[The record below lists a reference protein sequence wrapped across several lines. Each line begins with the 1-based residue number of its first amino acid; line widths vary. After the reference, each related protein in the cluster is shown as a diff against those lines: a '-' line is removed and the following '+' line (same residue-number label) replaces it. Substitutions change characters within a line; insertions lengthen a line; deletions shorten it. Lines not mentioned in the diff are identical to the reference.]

1 MKAAQLKR
9 VIIDYAKNEG
19 DRIVIDGKNV
29 WMGLGNRSG
38 LHDFQWTLIR
48 EKYEKS
54 GARFEK
60 KLDALLIDGAKVE
73 IHTFRNIDRNR
84 GRWIVFSRYTVDNAE
99 IAE

>member
-9 VIIDYAKNEG
+9 VLIDYAKGEG
-19 DRIVIDGKNV
+19 DRIVIDGKTV
-29 WMGLGNRSG
+29 WAGLGNRSG
-38 LHDFQWTLIR
+38 LHDFQWTVIR

-73 IHTFRNIDRNR
+73 IHSFRNITRDR
-84 GRWIVFSRYTVDNAE
+84 GRWIVFSRYTVDDREQAE
-99 IAE
+99 